1 MTIMRDMAL
10 LQEYARS
17 GSESAFSELVRR
29 YIDLVHSA
37 ALRQLRNPD
46 LAQDVTQA
54 VFIVL
59 ARKAGRLPENTV
71 LSGWL
76 LTTTRYAANSLI
88 RGAARRSKREEEY
101 MQSMLNEPTAEAW
114 EQVAPLLD
122 EALAALGKTDRNAIA
137 LRYFENKT
145 AEEIGAALK
154 LNKDAAQKRVS
165 RALEKLRKIFARRGV
180 HLTTA
185 IIAALV
191 SAHSVQAAPAGLAAT
206 VTATAAKG
214 AAVSAKLAAI
224 VSATN
229 KLMTWWMVKTAAI
242 ASAGVVVV
250 AAVVTVA
257 VAGGGARQQ
266 RDARQ
271 ILRQV
276 FQAYAALSSY
286 GSTGTTVAEYR
297 GSITNASTSTFTM
310 RLGRTNRYFV
320 EYEERAP
327 SFTNQGAAWS
337 DGTADFFANDK
348 VKQTTRIP
356 IRGPAENLSSIWDV
370 SGGATLIVPALF
382 FRMQIPHSPPRTT
395 SPWQFD
401 TTRWTHA
408 RLTIEPDETL
418 DGTACHVLSGELDGG
433 LLRLWIGKT
442 DFLVHQ
448 SREEIW
454 DPVTDA
460 TDQEVNQLL
469 ASVQAPAPLPMQ
481 EMKRRIN
488 DGRKQAAAT
497 MKPVIVVFTDKP
509 ATRPGRTVLNSMTV
523 SPPTGRV
530 FTQKQENITVDQ
542 QLGPA
547 DFTR

>member
-1 MTIMRDMAL
+1 MQDMAL
-10 LQEYARS
+10 LQEYASS
-17 GSESAFSELVRR
+17 GSEAAFSEVVRR
-29 YIDLVHSA
+29 YVDMVHSA

-46 LAQDVTQA
+46 LAQEVTQA

-59 ARKAGRLPENTV
+59 ARKAGRLPGNTV

-88 RGAARRSKREEEY
+88 RGAVRRVKREEEY
-101 MQSMLNEPTAEAW
+101 VQSMLNEPTAEAW
-114 EQVAPLLD
+114 EQVTPLLD
-122 EALAALGKTDRNAIA
+122 EALAALGETDRNAIA

-154 LNKDAAQKRVS
+154 LNKDAAQKRVA
-165 RALEKLRKIFARRGV
+165 RAIEKLRKIFGRRGV

-185 IIAALV
+185 IIAALI

-206 VTATAAKG
+206 VLAGAVQG
-214 AAVSAKLAAI
+214 AAGSATVAAI

-229 KLMTWWMVKTAAI
+229 KMMAWCLFKTAAV
-242 ASAGVVVV
+242 AAAGVVVV

-257 VAGGGARQQ
+257 VAGGETQQQ
-266 RDARQ
+266 RNARQ

-276 FQAYAALSSY
+276 FHSYAALSSY
-286 GSTGTTVAEYR
+286 SSTGTTIAEYR
-297 GSITNASTSTFTM
+297 GSITNTSTSTFTM

-348 VKQTTRIP
+348 ANQTTRIP
-356 IRGPAENLSSIWDV
+356 LPGPAQNLSAIWDV

-382 FRMQIPHSPPRTT
+382 FNTQIPHSAPRAT

-401 TTRWTHA
+401 PTQWTDA
-408 RLTIEPDETL
+408 RLNVEPDETV
-418 DGTACHVLSGELDGG
+418 DNTPCYVLSGKLDGG
-433 LLRLWIGKT
+433 SVRLWIGNE
-442 DFLVHQ
+442 DFLIHQ
-448 SREEIW
+448 SREEIL

-460 TDQEVNQLL
+460 TDQEINQLL
-469 ASVQAPAPLPMQ
+469 ASAHAPAPLPMK

-488 DGRKQAAAT
+488 DGRKQAAT
-497 MKPVIVVFTDKP
+497 TGKTVTVVFTDKP
-509 ATRPGRTVLNSMTV
+509 ATRPGQMVLNSMTV
-523 SPPTGRV
+523 SPPTSRV
-530 FTQKQENITVDQ
+530 FTQTHLNVAANPP
-542 QLGPA
+542 LGPA
-547 DFTR
+547 DFHR